1 MAYKIEEIEGIGPAY
16 KEKLT
21 TVKIATTDDLLEM
34 CCNPEGRKAVAEKTG
49 LPLDK
54 AQGAIDAVMDFL
66 NEKLPAPIA
75 SQIEKFMGGDGDEEG
90 GLTDKLGG
98 MFGKKD

>member
-1 MAYKIEEIEGIGPAY
+1 MEE
-16 KEKLT
+16 
-21 TVKIATTDDLLEM
+21 LL
-34 CCNPEGRKAVAEKTG
+34 KTVAEKTG

-66 NEKLPAPIA
+66 KDKLPEPIA
-75 SQIEKFMGGDGDEEG
+75 GQIEKLMDGGGAVGGVTDKIGDVTG

>member
-1 MAYKIEEIEGIGPAY
+1 MEEFL
-16 KEKLT
+16 KT
-21 TVKIATTDDLLEM
+21 
-34 CCNPEGRKAVAEKTG
+34 VAEKTG

-66 NEKLPAPIA
+66 KDKLPEPIA
-75 SQIEKFMGGDGDEEG
+75 GQIEKLIEGSGDAMGGITEKLGDMTG

>member
-1 MAYKIEEIEGIGPAY
+1 MEE
-16 KEKLT
+16 
-21 TVKIATTDDLLEM
+21 LL
-34 CCNPEGRKAVAEKTG
+34 NTVAEKTG

-54 AQGAIDAVMDFL
+54 AQAAIDAVMDFIKD
-66 NEKLPAPIA
+66 KLPGPIA
-75 SQIEKFMGGDGDEEG
+75 SQVEKLLAGGGDAVDGITDKLGDVTG

>member
-1 MAYKIEEIEGIGPAY
+1 MEE
-16 KEKLT
+16 LLN
-21 TVKIATTDDLLEM
+21 TV
-34 CCNPEGRKAVAEKTG
+34 VAKTG

-66 NEKLPAPIA
+66 KDKLPAPLA
-75 SQIEKFMGGDGDEEG
+75 GQIEKLMAGGGDAAGGVTDKLDDVTG

-98 MFGKKD
+98 MFGK

>member
-1 MAYKIEEIEGIGPAY
+1 MEE
-16 KEKLT
+16 
-21 TVKIATTDDLLEM
+21 LL
-34 CCNPEGRKAVAEKTG
+34 KTVAEKTG

-54 AQGAIDAVMDFL
+54 AQGAIDAVMDYL
-66 NEKLPAPIA
+66 KDKLPEPIA
-75 SQIEKFMGGDGDEEG
+75 GQIETLIEAGGSAMGGITDKLGDMTG

>member
-1 MAYKIEEIEGIGPAY
+1 MEE
-16 KEKLT
+16 
-21 TVKIATTDDLLEM
+21 LL
-34 CCNPEGRKAVAEKTG
+34 NTVAEKTG

-54 AQGAIDAVMDFL
+54 AQGAIDAVMDFIKD
-66 NEKLPAPIA
+66 KLPAPIA
-75 SQIEKFMGGDGDEEG
+75 SQVEKLVSGGGDAAGGVTDKLGDVTG

>member
-1 MAYKIEEIEGIGPAY
+1 MEE
-16 KEKLT
+16 
-21 TVKIATTDDLLEM
+21 LL
-34 CCNPEGRKAVAEKTG
+34 NTVAEKTG

-54 AQGAIDAVMDFL
+54 AQGAIDAVMDFIKD
-66 NEKLPAPIA
+66 KLPAPIA
-75 SQIEKFMGGDGDEEG
+75 SQVEKLVAGGGDAAGGLTDKLGDVTG

>member
-1 MAYKIEEIEGIGPAY
+1 MDE
-16 KEKLT
+16 
-21 TVKIATTDDLLEM
+21 LL
-34 CCNPEGRKAVAEKTG
+34 NTVAEKTG

-66 NEKLPAPIA
+66 KDKLPAPIA
-75 SQIEKFMGGDGDEEG
+75 GQIEKLMAGGGSALGGVTDTLGDATG

-98 MFGKKD
+98 MFGNKD

>member
-1 MAYKIEEIEGIGPAY
+1 MEE
-16 KEKLT
+16 
-21 TVKIATTDDLLEM
+21 LL
-34 CCNPEGRKAVAEKTG
+34 NTVAEKTG

-54 AQGAIDAVMDFL
+54 AQGAIDAVMDFIKD
-66 NEKLPAPIA
+66 KLPAPIA
-75 SQIEKFMGGDGDEEG
+75 SQVEKLVAGGGDALGGATDKLGDVAG

>member
-1 MAYKIEEIEGIGPAY
+1 MEE
-16 KEKLT
+16 
-21 TVKIATTDDLLEM
+21 LL
-34 CCNPEGRKAVAEKTG
+34 NTVAEKTG

-54 AQGAIDAVMDFL
+54 AQGAIDAVMDFIKD
-66 NEKLPAPIA
+66 KLPAPIA
-75 SQIEKFMGGDGDEEG
+75 SQVEKLVGGGGDAVGGVTDKLGDVTG

>member
-1 MAYKIEEIEGIGPAY
+1 MEE
-16 KEKLT
+16 
-21 TVKIATTDDLLEM
+21 LL
-34 CCNPEGRKAVAEKTG
+34 KTVAEKTG

-66 NEKLPAPIA
+66 KDKLPEPIA
-75 SQIEKFMGGDGDEEG
+75 GQIEKLIEGGGDTMGGITEKLGDMTG

-98 MFGKKD
+98 MFGKKN

>member
-1 MAYKIEEIEGIGPAY
+1 MEE
-16 KEKLT
+16 
-21 TVKIATTDDLLEM
+21 LL
-34 CCNPEGRKAVAEKTG
+34 NKVVEKTG

-66 NEKLPAPIA
+66 KEKLPEPIV
-75 SQIEKFMGGDGDEEG
+75 SQIEKFMEGGGDALGGVTDKLGDVTG
-90 GLTDKLGG
+90 GITDKLGG